1 MKLIS
6 VQSRGERIARV
17 TRRLPKFFV
26 HALFISNPFC
36 DDKGWISRDHSERYW
51 TEAEA
56 LKAAAEWLREAK
68 E

>member
-6 VQSRGERIARV
+6 VQSNGNRFATVEIVAGEACIVTMKEFNILAFMIRRINWSFTV
-17 TRRLPKFFV
+17 EL
-26 HALFISNPFC
+26 
-36 DDKGWISRDHSERYW
+36 
-51 TEAEA
+51 A